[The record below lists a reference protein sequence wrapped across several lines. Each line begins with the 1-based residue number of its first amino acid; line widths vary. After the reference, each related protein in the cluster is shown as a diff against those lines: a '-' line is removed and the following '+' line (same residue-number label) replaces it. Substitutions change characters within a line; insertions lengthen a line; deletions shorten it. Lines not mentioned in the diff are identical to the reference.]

1 MKFFCAVA
9 ILAFVFG
16 CLTACADA
24 RQAQTSGA
32 NSSSAI
38 RKIDLN
44 SAEMIAARRVYGQS
58 CARCHGETGAGGVLQ
73 IKDFSLKVPSFQD
86 SRVISDTDDDYR
98 RRIANGGDGM
108 PKFKDKLSENEIANL
123 VAYIRAEFQSK

>member
-1 MKFFCAVA
+1 MKLFCAAAVLWCFA
-9 ILAFVFG
+9 N

-32 NSSSAI
+32 DSSQAT

-44 SAEMIAARRVYGQS
+44 SEPMVAARKVYGQS
-58 CARCHGETGAGGVLQ
+58 CARCHGETGAGGVIQ

-86 SRVISDTDDDYR
+86 PRVTSDTDDDYR
-98 RRIANGGDGM
+98 RRIANGGQGM
-108 PKFKDKLSENEIANL
+108 PKFKDKLTENEIANL